1 MRIQLIPILFLAV
14 LGLRSHVLSQS
25 EKRITIEHAD
35 SLIGRVINGE
45 NVQELIGNV
54 RFFQDKV
61 IVTCDHAVQFKQS
74 GNIQLQGNVVIVDD
88 SVTMRFP
95 RGMYHRVEQRAV
107 AYDSVHLDDG
117 RVVLTARYGE
127 YNVESKKAF
136 FRNHVVARDNDSRL
150 TSDSLTYFRSEQRT
164 VALSNV
170 EIQSYPDNLTIRGGN
185 FQTLKKEQYSRMT
198 VLPVMVKFDTSTTG
212 DVDTLVVRSKQME
225 SFRGETVKRLVA
237 TDSVEII
244 RKELSAVAGVAY
256 FYTAGDSIMLRRSPV
271 IWHERTQVAG
281 DSINVYLKK
290 KKLNLVQVMSNTT
303 AISQSDSLRPDKFDQ
318 ITGEDLKM
326 IFGENGIEK
335 VDVNDQAISI
345 YHLYEDSTAN
355 GLNKTSGD
363 RIVMHWEDKKLNS
376 IRIYGGVEGQY
387 FPENLTLGKESEF
400 ELRGFFWRTDR
411 PVLRESD
418 FPSSAFKEKSSAE
431 KK

>member
-1 MRIQLIPILFLAV
+1 MRIQLLFTALFVLAGSVSEV
-14 LGLRSHVLSQS
+14 LGQT
-25 EKRITIEHAD
+25 EKRITIEYAD
-35 SLIGRVINGE
+35 SLIGKVIEGE
-45 NVQELIGNV
+45 EVQELIGNV
-54 RFFQDKV
+54 RFFQDRV

-88 SVTMRFP
+88 SVTMKFP
-95 RGMYHRVEQRAV
+95 RGMYYRVEQRAV

-127 YNVESKKAF
+127 YNVGLKRAF
-136 FRNHVVARDNDSRL
+136 FRNHVVAKDRDSRL
-150 TSDSLTYFRSEQRT
+150 TSDSLTYYRIEQRT
-164 VALSNV
+164 VAFSNV
-170 EIQSYPDNLTIRGGN
+170 EIQSYPDNLTIRGGQ
-185 FQTLKKEQYSRMT
+185 FLSLKKEQYSRMT
-198 VLPVMVKFDTSTTG
+198 VHPVVVKFDTSATG
-212 DVDTLVVRSKQME
+212 DVDTLIVRSKQME
-225 SFRGETVKRLVA
+225 SFRGDTVKRLVA

-256 FYTAGDSIMLRRSPV
+256 FYTSGDSIILRRSPV
-271 IWHERTQVAG
+271 VWHERTQVAG

-318 ITGEDLKM
+318 ITGENLKM
-326 IFGENGIEK
+326 IFGENGIER
-335 VDVNDQAISI
+335 VDVNDQAISV

-363 RIVMHWEDKKLNS
+363 RIVMYWEDKKLSS
-376 IRIYGGVEGQY
+376 IRVYGGVEGQY

-400 ELRGFFWRTDR
+400 ALGGFFWRTDR

-418 FPSSAFKEKSSAE
+418 FLGSSKAKTHTR
-431 KK
+431 